1 VTHAQEDVMSC
12 SGVRVVERRASAV
25 GRWAGAVAVAVLT
38 SAAAPAGAAL
48 NAQFDD
54 FNGLHHANDEIVGP
68 IAAVPEP
75 ELLVL
80 LGVGAVAFVGHRVF
94 RLRATRR
101 VP

>member
-1 VTHAQEDVMSC
+1 MSC
-12 SGVRVVERRASAV
+12 GFRVVARSAV
-25 GRWAGAVAVAVLT
+25 GRWAGAVAVTVLT

-48 NAQFDD
+48 NAQFD
-54 FNGLHHANDEIVGP
+54 FNTLHHANDEIVGP

-101 VP
+101 AP